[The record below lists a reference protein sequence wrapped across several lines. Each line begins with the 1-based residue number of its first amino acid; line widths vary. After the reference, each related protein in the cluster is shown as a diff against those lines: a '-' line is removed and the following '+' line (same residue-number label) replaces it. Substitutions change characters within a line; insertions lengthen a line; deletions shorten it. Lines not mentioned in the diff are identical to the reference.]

1 MTLCWERNPRL
12 RPNFVQVIEMLLNDV
27 NSHFREVS
35 FYHTSY
41 LKGQERSGTSGDR
54 STSAPSSAGNAPLN
68 GVGGGAVDAEDE
80 EEEDS
85 TAETPLRKAQS
96 ASFNPD
102 SSSLN
107 DMDDDRLQRCFSD
120 CIEDDD
126 DDDEDE
132 AVAAVCAGCDVTVGA
147 AGGGQRGCSPLGTRE
162 EKQPSDGS
170 KGSKVSNLSNGSIV
184 NGRMCF
190 PQQGSRTTAC

>member
-1 MTLCWERNPRL
+1 MMLCWERNPRL

-27 NSHFREVS
+27 SSHFREVS

-41 LKGQERSGTSGDR
+41 LKGQERSGAPGDR
-54 STSAPSSAGNAPLN
+54 PSAPSGAAGGAPSAG
-68 GVGGGAVDAEDE
+68 DAED

-85 TAETPLRKAQS
+85 TAETPLRQAPS
-96 ASFNPD
+96 AGFNPD

-120 CIEDDD
+120 CI
-126 DDDEDE
+126 DDDEDDDNDDVCVGDVCCD
-132 AVAAVCAGCDVTVGA
+132 AVA
-147 AGGGQRGCSPLGTRE
+147 AGGGVGAPGGRRGCSPPGTRD
-162 EKQPSDGS
+162 EKLPSDGS
-170 KGSKVSNLSNGSIV
+170 KGSKVSNLSNGSII

-190 PQQGSRTTAC
+190 SQQGSRTTAC